1 MFTKQKSSQPLN
13 IKWYHHIF
21 IWAMALCL
29 PFLFSP
35 RPDGIHFF
43 DLTPPFQRDLIGIA
57 LLLVFFYL
65 NYYFLI
71 PKFYFLK
78 KYFLYGI
85 TVAIM
90 LLSLIFVPT
99 YLTGKNLFTQKMEQ
113 GSLPNQQNE
122 NIIPP
127 IPQGEKMNLNSPPP
141 SNAANRRPLPP
152 TQMSNENSINSTLQE
167 VRHNLL
173 LFIVII
179 LMSFVIKM
187 RERMFLMK
195 EKEMAS
201 QLDYLRNQINPH
213 FLFNT
218 LNGVYAMA
226 VTKNK
231 NTPQVI
237 AQLSNFMH
245 YIYSDSENQKILLAD
260 EFEFLESYVDLQKL
274 RFDNRI
280 TVKSHW
286 SDVVNSTLKIE
297 PLLLIS
303 FIENA
308 FKYGVSPEEDSAI
321 EIKGI
326 INNNQLFFYVKNDI
340 KKDALNESSTGIGLE
355 NTVQRLKLLY
365 PNRHQLKINEQA
377 AFFEVDLK
385 IEL

>member
-13 IKWYHHIF
+13 IKRHHHIL

-71 PKFYFLK
+71 PKLYFLK

-127 IPQGEKMNLNSPPP
+127 IPQGEKMNPNSPPP
-141 SNAANRRPLPP
+141 NVANRTPP
-152 TQMSNENSINSTLQE
+152 PVQMRNKNSINSTLQE

-187 RERMFLMK
+187 RERMFLMR
-195 EKEMAS
+195 EREMAS

-245 YIYSDSENQKILLAD
+245 YIYNDSENQKILLTD

-286 SDVVNSTLKIE
+286 SDAVNSTLKIE

-365 PNRHQLKINEQA
+365 PDKHQLKINEQA